1 MDDRHHHLV
10 SHHRHM
16 VVEAPSQRLGGSRH
30 EESEEGDDVGNPYKG
45 AVNLRRDPL
54 QRVRDESVPTGS

>member
-30 EESEEGDDVGNPYKG
+30 EESEEGDDVGHP
-45 AVNLRRDPL
+45 
-54 QRVRDESVPTGS
+54 VRLLTKECVAH